1 MFVGGLS
8 YDTTDESLETYLCTK
23 LVKSLDPCSYSFY
36 RSYSSSCSCSLPRW
50 PTEECKVKRDPEGKS
65 RGFAFVTF
73 PVLSILEDCF
83 AAGPHWVDGKQ
94 VTGHS

>member
-23 LVKSLDPCSYSFY
+23 
-36 RSYSSSCSCSLPRW
+36 W